1 MALAFAP
8 TFRTL
13 VPLGNT
19 LSRLAATVAT
29 IAYIVPE
36 GSTAN
41 TAGVAAAGLVLQGVS
56 RLTPDRPVATGVVLV
71 ISQPP
76 KGRANALV
84 ARQVDTRAHMANL
97 AVPIVL
103 AADTLLTRD
112 RRAAYRAQAGKS
124 ALAHQ
129 DRRRA
134 KHVQQAHINPTT
146 HAETALQEG
155 FHRRR
160 GPLLASRVAADS
172 INQQVAEL
180 TVQTVQP
187 DITHPRPDCLAVR
200 HALADITLV
209 GLARHRALVVSGA
222 ATPQARVARHH
233 RSAVRVL
240 VGNTVKLGKVR
251 VGTAL
256 LVRAQKVALEPH
268 RAPTATEVF
277 SRPLGPL
284 RAPLARL
291 GHTQHK
297 A

>member
-8 TFRTL
+8 TLRTL

-19 LSRLAATVAT
+19 LRSLAATVPAT
-29 IAYIVPE
+29 ADLVPE
-36 GSTAN
+36 GST
-41 TAGVAAAGLVLQGVS
+41 TITGGAAAAVHVLQGVT
-56 RLTPDRPVATGVVLV
+56 LLATDRPVATGVALD
-71 ISQPP
+71 SLPP
-76 KGRANALV
+76 QGRAPALV
-84 ARQVDTRAHMANL
+84 ARQVASRAHQANL
-97 AVPIVL
+97 AVLLVL
-103 AADTLLTRD
+103 AADTLPRRD
-112 RRAAYRAQAGKS
+112 RRAAYRAQVGKS

-129 DRRRA
+129 DRRCARHA
-134 KHVQQAHINPTT
+134 PVAHMNPTT

-160 GPLLASRVAADS
+160 GPGRASRVAADS
-172 INQQVAEL
+172 INHQVAEL
-180 TVQTVQP
+180 TVQTAHP
-187 DITHPRPDCLAVR
+187 GITHPRPDCLAVR
-200 HALADITLV
+200 HALADITLF

-222 ATPQARVARHH
+222 ATLQARVARHH

-240 VGNTVKLGKVR
+240 VGNTVKLAKVR

-256 LVRAQKVALEPH
+256 PVRAQTVALEPH
-268 RAPTATEVF
+268 RAPTANEVF

-291 GHTQHK
+291 GHTQHT